1 MYGEDADLCRR
12 ARALGLAR
20 PRVTPEATII
30 HHLGAA
36 SPQREDRY
44 VLMLKAKAT
53 LIRRHLPGWQRPP
66 ALALLALWPWSRMVG
81 GRLLARLTGRPRLAE
96 AATHWASVWH
106 RRADWLPGYPD
117 DPTGPP

>member
-30 HHLGAA
+30 HHVGASTA
-36 SPQREDRY
+36 VRVDRTAL
-44 VLMLKAKAT
+44 VLKAKST
-53 LIRRHLPGWQRPP
+53 LIRRHLPAWQRPP

-81 GRLLARLTGRPRLAE
+81 GGLLARLNGRPHLAGT
-96 AATHWASVWH
+96 AAHWAAVWR

-117 DPTGPP
+117 DPTGRP